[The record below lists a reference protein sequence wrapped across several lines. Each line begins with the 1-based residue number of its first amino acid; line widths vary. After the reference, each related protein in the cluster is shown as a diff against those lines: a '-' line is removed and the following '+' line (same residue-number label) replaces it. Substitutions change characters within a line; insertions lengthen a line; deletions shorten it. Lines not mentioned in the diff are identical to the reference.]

1 VRIVKLCIQQ
11 DELVFQQMC
20 HQMDERNLGRVGR
33 ARKHAF
39 TEEGTAQGDAIQAA
53 HELIALPAFYRVRVS
68 FAMKRAVK
76 IQDRRIDPGA
86 FAALC
91 AFGAHLHHPCERLI
105 DCHAKRVLLHFA
117 KQAPGHMKSFER
129 NDPPHVRIDQK
140 QIRIVA
146 CIAHRKN
153 PATIAGEQVR

>member
-1 VRIVKLCIQQ
+1 MRIVKLCVQQ
-11 DELVFQQMC
+11 DELVFQQMR
-20 HQMDERNLGRVGR
+20 HQVDQRDLGRIGR

-39 TEEGTAQGDAIQAA
+39 TEEGASQGDAIQAA
-53 HELIALPAFYRVRVS
+53 HEFIAIPAFNRMRIS
-68 FAMKRAVK
+68 FAMKRAVE

-86 FAALC
+86 FTALC
-91 AFGAHLHHPCERLI
+91 AFGAHLHHSCERLI
-105 DCHAKRVLLHFA
+105 DCHAKGGLFHFA
-117 KQAPGHMKSFER
+117 EQALGHMETLER
-129 NDPPHVRIDQK
+129 NDPAHVRVDQK